1 MKSDRQ
7 LRLEVAWACRILAME
22 GHNDLTLGHV
32 SARAAD
38 GQTVYIKRLGLGLD
52 EVMAKDVISIDLDGQ
67 LISGAGS
74 VHLEF
79 PLHTEVYRLKPE
91 VGAVIHTHPLHSIAW
106 GLSSEPLKMLHHDS
120 TLFYEGIPR
129 FTDIS
134 GLITTAHQGHVV
146 AQALGNSLA
155 ILLRHHGILVV
166 GKDVPWAVLTAL
178 TLEHVIKLQLLSE
191 RLGDVPNEI
200 SAKEAQILHL
210 QKFQDAF
217 IDDYWNYLVR
227 RARRA
232 GSDVT

>member
-79 PLHTEVYRLKPE
+79 PLHTEVY
-91 VGAVIHTHPLHSIAW
+91 
-106 GLSSEPLKMLHHDS
+106 
-120 TLFYEGIPR
+120 
-129 FTDIS
+129 
-134 GLITTAHQGHVV
+134 
-146 AQALGNSLA
+146 
-155 ILLRHHGILVV
+155 
-166 GKDVPWAVLTAL
+166 
-178 TLEHVIKLQLLSE
+178 
-191 RLGDVPNEI
+191 
-200 SAKEAQILHL
+200 
-210 QKFQDAF
+210 
-217 IDDYWNYLVR
+217 
-227 RARRA
+227 
-232 GSDVT
+232 